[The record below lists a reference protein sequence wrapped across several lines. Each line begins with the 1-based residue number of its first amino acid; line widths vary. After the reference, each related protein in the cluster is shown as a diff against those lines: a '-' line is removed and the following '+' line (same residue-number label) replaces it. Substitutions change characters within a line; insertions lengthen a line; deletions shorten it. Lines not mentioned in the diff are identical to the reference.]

1 MLTIS
6 VFESCSITEA
16 QEAFPD
22 TELAIIKEL
31 YIQSGKNKA
40 VLFEMLFNMANP
52 EAANPED
59 IQNAMAPQDAENEYY
74 EEEEENQAN
83 MIAALSGMQLG
94 GEN

>member
-1 MLTIS
+1 
-6 VFESCSITEA
+6 
-16 QEAFPD
+16 
-22 TELAIIKEL
+22 
-31 YIQSGKNKA
+31 
-40 VLFEMLFNMANP
+40 MLFNMANP